1 MEKQTDAQNLDWRCI
16 SIYNA
21 IASSFEAFNGSPS
34 IPFDPLRATIYHV
47 KSFAFLRDF
56 TEKKKEEGE
65 EEEEARRKGGKRRE
79 RKEDRGKKKR
89 KKKRKGGR
97 IVKRGRGE
105 EKRRKG
111 VHRVRICSGI
121 FCGGFWS
128 STKHRR
134 NSTDVQTLI
143 SFDRLPSFQREI

>member
-79 RKEDRGKKKR
+79 RKEDRGKKKEE
-89 KKKRKGGR
+89 
-97 IVKRGRGE
+97 E
-105 EKRRKG
+105 EKRRKDRKKREG
-111 VHRVRICSGI
+111 RREEKKRSAPCSYL
-121 FCGGFWS
+121 FWDLLWWLLVFDEA
-128 STKHRR
+128 STKLHGRS
-134 NSTDVQTLI
+134 NLDI
-143 SFDRLPSFQREI
+143 F